1 MRTVGDLAPEFAL
14 FNQDGYVIKLSSAIE
29 QNEAVIVYFYPQA
42 GAPGCAVEAKG
53 FRDVLPELTSRGIRV
68 IGVTT
73 SSEADN
79 RAFAREHSI
88 PFDLV
93 SDPFRKSCEEWGTL
107 RGDNLARMT
116 FVVDNKGRITHHF
129 PQVNVWK
136 HPGELAALLSSMP
149 KVGAAGQA
157 GQAQAAQAQ
166 APAAPAAQVAS
177 APAQGQAA
185 PAQAP
190 VAAAPSSQGE
200 LIVATARA
208 ALQLLLSHQQA
219 GGAVPA
225 DVVELAQKLGPRA
238 QS

>member
-53 FRDVLPELTSRGIRV
+53 FRDVLPELTARGIRV

-149 KVGAAGQA
+149 KVGAAGQGA
-157 GQAQAAQAQ
+157 QAQAAQA
-166 APAAPAAQVAS
+166 PAPAAQTAQ
-177 APAQGQAA
+177 APAPAQAA

-190 VAAAPSSQGE
+190 VAAAPSTQGE

-225 DVVELAQKLGPRA
+225 DVVELAQKLSPRA

>member
-1 MRTVGDLAPEFAL
+1 MPTVGDLAPEFAL

-29 QNEAVIVYFYPQA
+29 QSEAVIVYFYPQA

-53 FRDVLPELTSRGIRV
+53 FRDVLPELTARGIRV

-79 RAFAREHSI
+79 RAFAREHNI
-88 PFDLV
+88 PFDLL
-93 SDPFRKSCEEWGTL
+93 SDPFRKACEEWGTL

-116 FVVDNKGRITHHF
+116 FVVDNKGRISHHF

-149 KVGAAGQA
+149 KVGAAGQGA
-157 GQAQAAQAQ
+157 QAQAAPAQAPAQAAPAQ
-166 APAAPAAQVAS
+166 APAAPAT
-177 APAQGQAA
+177 
-185 PAQAP
+185 AP

-225 DVVELAQKLGPRA
+225 DVVELAQKLSPRA
-238 QS
+238 QG